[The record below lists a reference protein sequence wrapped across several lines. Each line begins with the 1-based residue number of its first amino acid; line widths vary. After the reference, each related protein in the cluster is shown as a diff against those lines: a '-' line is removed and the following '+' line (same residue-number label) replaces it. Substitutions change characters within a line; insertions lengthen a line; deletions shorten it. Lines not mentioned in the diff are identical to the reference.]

1 MPGRRMLWHQLIGS
15 ALILLLTAGCFQAVG
30 TDFSAT
36 DAAQAQPTWTIPPT
50 NTPEPT
56 DPPLATNTPEPT
68 QSEIVL
74 DLAVPTTDPFALL
87 TPSDALSGVPI
98 AQEPTIDPILL
109 TVTAIY
115 ADGAAQL
122 QAFTTPTP
130 VVQQPEQPLDGIAMT
145 ATYIVEQ
152 ATQVIGAT
160 LTQQAINAGA
170 VPIVP
175 TADPNVVV
183 ATQPA
188 SVSIVPG
195 ADCIHEVR
203 ATDRNL
209 FRIAQNYGLTVEEI
223 ARASGIVNADLIF
236 VGQQLTIPGCGV
248 TGAVPL
254 PTSTPTG
261 GAGNTAQNVNIT
273 PPPGVTFTP
282 IPAGDTVTSVGR
294 THTVRQGETLFE
306 ISLRYGTTVH
316 SIAAV
321 NGLANINMIYI
332 GQNLTIP

>member
-1 MPGRRMLWHQLIGS
+1 MPGRRMRLHQLIGS
-15 ALILLLTAGCFQAVG
+15 ALIMFLTAGCFQAVG

-36 DAAQAQPTWTIPPT
+36 DAAQAQPTWTLPPT
-50 NTPEPT
+50 NTPVPT
-56 DPPLATNTPEPT
+56 DPPPPTNTSEPT
-68 QSEIVL
+68 RSEVVL
-74 DLAVPTTDPFALL
+74 DLVVPTTDPFALL
-87 TPSDALSGVPI
+87 TPSDAQAGVEI
-98 AQEPTIDPILL
+98 AQAVTIDPILL

-115 ADGAAQL
+115 ANGDAQL
-122 QAFTTPTP
+122 QAMQTVAPT
-130 VVQQPEQPLDGIAMT
+130 QPAQPAQPLDGIAMT

-160 LTQQAINAGA
+160 QTQQAIEAGA
-170 VPIVP
+170 VPFVP

-188 SVSIVPG
+188 ASVSVVPG

-261 GAGNTAQNVNIT
+261 GAVAQTLPGT
-273 PPPGVTFTP
+273 PPVGVTFTP
-282 IPAGDTVTSVGR
+282 IPDGQSVTSAAR

-306 ISLRYGTTVH
+306 ISLQYGTTVH
-316 SIAAV
+316 TIAAA
-321 NGLANINMIYI
+321 NGLSNINMIYI
-332 GQNLTIP
+332 GQTLTIP